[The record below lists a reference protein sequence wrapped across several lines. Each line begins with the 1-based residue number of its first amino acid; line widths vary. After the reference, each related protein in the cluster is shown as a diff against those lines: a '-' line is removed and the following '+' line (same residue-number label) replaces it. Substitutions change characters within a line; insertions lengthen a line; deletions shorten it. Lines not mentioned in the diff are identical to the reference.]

1 MRQTRSDLDQTDFE
15 LPGLKRRKLVEF
27 QTHDW
32 TTARRLVDQLSDCC
46 SVVVSLNIS
55 AIENSYRV
63 KAVLEEIHD
72 SRLHGVLSDRSLF
85 HSLCTE
91 TLFYRESERD

>member
-15 LPGLKRRKLVEF
+15 LPGLKRRKLVAF
-27 QTHDW
+27 RTSDW
-32 TTARRLVDQLSDCC
+32 ATARELVDQLSACC
-46 SVVVSLNIS
+46 SVVISLDIS

-63 KAVLEEIHD
+63 KTVLEEVHD
-72 SRLHGVLSDRSLF
+72 SRLDGVLSDRSQF

-91 TLFYRESERD
+91 TLFYRERERN